1 MQYLQSEGVAPLY
14 TNESLSA
21 CAMSK
26 AEQSSPSFDIET
38 ALQALRD
45 ELDSSETARKSVDS
59 AIRTL
64 QIMKDLT
71 IDDFCTRLH
80 LSQPD
85 RVALDKRMSLV
96 IDEHVEEIR
105 AAADSAGDLII
116 DEIIPKNPRDTGNSL
131 MKLSKAGIEAELSTR
146 KSEISGKFNDQMS
159 KKYHVTWY
167 PDSSSRFTYDL
178 EEWMRSVRGTPNCT
192 TFICTLSRSHK
203 HC

>member
-1 MQYLQSEGVAPLY
+1 
-14 TNESLSA
+14 
-21 CAMSK
+21 MSK

-85 RVALDKRMSLV
+85 RVALDKRMSHL

-116 DEIIPKNPRDTGNSL
+116 DEIVPKNPRDTGNSL

-146 KSEISGKFNDQMS
+146 KSEISGKFNDRMS
-159 KKYHVTWY
+159 KEYHVTWY
-167 PDSSSRFTYDL
+167 PDSSSRLTHDL
-178 EEWMRSVRGTPNCT
+178 EEWMRSVRGTPYCT
-192 TFICTLSRSHK
+192 TFVCTLSRSNK
-203 HC
+203 HCCLRMTSRN